1 MQENN
6 LLNSSIHG
14 LSKNKKPKKYWIR
27 KVIKEIK
34 RVRWPDFRTNK
45 NNFLLTIVCAIIFTA
60 FVSLVTYGFTQLWG
74 VLDLK

>member
-34 RVRWPDFRTNK
+34 GFADQ
-45 NNFLLTIVCAIIFTA
+45 IFEPIKIT
-60 FVSLVTYGFTQLWG
+60 FF
-74 VLDLK
+74 